1 MRKILIALVIA
12 TVAVIGLGGT
22 ANANPRPPGPNRV
35 FCRPIV
41 GHPLP
46 AFCNGGNYTPIPR
59 DPGTG
64 QAILHHFHVYRHHP
78 RVIRVEWADHRV
90 SHRRVIDVDE
100 VDSRGTG
107 RYLVWFNNGAAFY
120 MHGCVYEDGHR
131 CVWNAHKRGNHI
143 GKSFVQL
150 HRHWYYY

>member
-1 MRKILIALVIA
+1 MKKILIALVIA
-12 TVAVIGLGGT
+12 TVVVIGLGST
-22 ANANPRPPGPNRV
+22 AHANPAHPGHRV

-46 AFCNGGNYTPIPR
+46 AFCTTGDNVIPR

-64 QAILHHFHVYRHHP
+64 QAIRHHFHQYRHP
-78 RVIRVEWADHRV
+78 SVIRVKWADYHV
-90 SHRRVIDVDE
+90 SHRRVVGVDE
-100 VDSRGTG
+100 VDSVGTG

-131 CVWNAHKRGNHI
+131 CVWNAHERGNHI